1 MGKKTNPT
9 LHPAFKGDAFAAVAF
24 ARHRWMQ
31 AELTRE
37 VAALVADLAR
47 HPSGHGVVC
56 TLLLPS
62 FPGPDAVDRVEGDA
76 NV

>member
-9 LHPAFKGDAFAAVAF
+9 FDPAFKGDAFAAVAL

-37 VAALVADLAR
+37 VAALVAELAR
-47 HPSGHGVVC
+47 HPSNQGVVC
-56 TLLLPS
+56 TLLMPS
-62 FPGPDAVDRVEGDA
+62 SPGSDAVDRVKGGRH
-76 NV
+76 V